1 VYNKQLSVP
10 RKKDKGDAMFMVDAA
25 VRWVKLQSIRSTLMF
40 PFIRLFKD
48 VYFARRQ
55 PRLKTLTDMHV
66 SHHIC
71 WPQDLD
77 LFLEL
82 NNGRALTL
90 YDLGRIAMA
99 QRVGLVDALRRERW
113 GLTMAG
119 SHVRFRRRIRG
130 FERFEVRSRAV
141 CWDDKF
147 VYIEQSMWKRD
158 GECASHV
165 LYRAAVTDKG
175 GIVAPPRILA
185 ALGQEAS
192 SPEMPEWIEN
202 WTRAE
207 ATRPWPP
214 MQG

>member
-1 VYNKQLSVP
+1 
-10 RKKDKGDAMFMVDAA
+10 
-25 VRWVKLQSIRSTLMF
+25 MF

-48 VYFARRQ
+48 VLLASRQ
-55 PRLKTLTDMHV
+55 PRFETLTDTHV

-77 LFLEL
+77 VFLEL

-99 QRVGLVDALRRERW
+99 QRAGLIATLRRERW
-113 GLTMAG
+113 ALTMAG
-119 SHVRFRRRIRG
+119 SHVRFRRRIRA

-147 VYIEQSMWKRD
+147 TYIEQSMWKRD

-165 LYRAAVTDKG
+165 LYRAAVTDRN
-175 GIVAPPRILA
+175 GIVAPLRVLA
-185 ALGQEAS
+185 SLGQNAV
-192 SPEMPEWIEN
+192 SPAMPEWIKN

-207 ATRPWPP
+207 ASRPWPP
-214 MQG
+214 MQDI

>member
-1 VYNKQLSVP
+1 
-10 RKKDKGDAMFMVDAA
+10 
-25 VRWVKLQSIRSTLMF
+25 MF

-48 VYFARRQ
+48 VLLARRQ
-55 PRLKTLTDMHV
+55 PPLARLTDTHV
-66 SHHIC
+66 SRHIC

-77 LFLEL
+77 VFLEL

-99 QRVGLVDALRRERW
+99 QRAGLIAVLKDKRW

-130 FERFEVRSRAV
+130 FERFETRSRAV

-165 LYRAAVTDKG
+165 LYRAAVTDRD
-175 GIVAPPRILA
+175 GIVRPPRVLA
-185 ALGQEAS
+185 ALGQDLAS
-192 SPEMPEWIEN
+192 PPMPDWVRN
-202 WTRAE
+202 WTQAE

-214 MQG
+214 MQDA

>member
-1 VYNKQLSVP
+1 
-10 RKKDKGDAMFMVDAA
+10 
-25 VRWVKLQSIRSTLMF
+25 MF

-48 VYFARRQ
+48 VFLASRQ
-55 PRLKTLTDMHV
+55 PRLAALTDEHV

-71 WPQDLD
+71 WPHDLD

-99 QRVGLVDALRRERW
+99 QRVGLVGVLRRKGW

-119 SHVRFRRRIRG
+119 SHVRFRRRIRA
-130 FERFEVRSRAV
+130 FERFTVRSRAV

-147 VYIEQSMWKRD
+147 VYIEQSMWKRS

-165 LYRAAVTDKG
+165 LYRSAVTDTD
-175 GIVAPPRILA
+175 GIVATPRILA
-185 ALGQEAS
+185 ALGEDAASPVMPDWIKNWTLAEAS
-192 SPEMPEWIEN
+192 
-202 WTRAE
+202 
-207 ATRPWPP
+207 RPWPP
-214 MQG
+214 MQS